1 MKVILEKNIIDA
13 VALTMAVMLYLMKAL
28 PDTTKIQPV
37 NASSANL
44 VATKPC
50 TIEDTPNTTF
60 FY

>member
-1 MKVILEKNIIDA
+1 MKVILEKNIIGA

-44 VATKPC
+44 VVTKPC
-50 TIEDTPNTTF
+50 TIEDTPNTIF